1 MERMT
6 THGIRRAAEMREV
19 AITLADLNIAGR
31 MTAGTIAWQD
41 QLGNLGLSLID
52 AEGLEPRLSAI
63 HTALDAQKGG

>member
-41 QLGNLGLSLID
+41 QLGNLGLSLLD
-52 AEGLEPRLSAI
+52 TEGLAPRLSAI
-63 HTALDAQKGG
+63 HKALDAQKSN